1 MLFRK
6 GPELAD
12 MQITDF
18 FKMISIDRKG
28 DNERKQART
37 VKQCPEKNH
46 PVMESLFSKHTQTN
60 A

>member
-18 FKMISIDRKG
+18 FKMVSIDRKG
-28 DNERKQART
+28 DNESKQAGA
-37 VKQCPEKNH
+37 VKQCPEENR
-46 PVMESLFSKHTQTN
+46 PVVESLFSKHTKTN